1 MPPSHCKEHQYSWG
15 AIAQVTVSNFFPN
28 LVADIAEEV
37 ATGLVVFLVVVV
49 CLSLALWLERG
60 VP

>member
-1 MPPSHCKEHQYSWG
+1 M
-15 AIAQVTVSNFFPN
+15 TVSNFFPN

-49 CLSLALWLERG
+49 CLSLASWLERG